1 MIILKIFKNK
11 VFLVIVSIVIFSLVI
26 FSYSKIKAY
35 NALKDVFVFSKDN
48 IVSIWRVKKD
58 ENSHDYD
65 YKLASNEIDTL
76 SSILINSKLKKA
88 TTSDSPSNT
97 LGSMTILLDGKIREE
112 NGGVSVAFERGI
124 TLTPINKDSVYV
136 FLEVNKPTNDD
147 SFNMDLVM
155 QKSYII
161 DSSKL
166 VEFINENT

>member
-1 MIILKIFKNK
+1 MKIFKNK
-11 VFLVIVSIVIFSLVI
+11 VFLSIVSIVIFSLVI

-35 NALKDVFVFSKDN
+35 NVLKDVFVFSKDN

-58 ENSHDYD
+58 EDSHDYD

-76 SSILINSKLKKA
+76 SSILINSRLKKA
-88 TTSDSPSNT
+88 TTSDSPSNN
-97 LGSMTILLDGKIREE
+97 LGSMAILLDGKIREE
-112 NGGVSVAFERGI
+112 DGGVSVAFERGI
-124 TLTPINKDSVYV
+124 TLKPIDKNSVYV
-136 FLEVNKPTNDD
+136 FLEINKPTNDD